1 MGLNMTPLAFVP
13 AMLLYPWEEIEEDLG
28 QQQALTDYMREGE
41 RARVQWVGNPVG
53 FGSGGEP
60 SQEAAMMMFE
70 GLAGNG
76 EPLAREAKEVG
87 IDFTFSI
94 GKDLSIL
101 YALGDDDLREK
112 IERAR
117 ARAIERT
124 LAVAERDYMRVQ
136 AWLGEG

>member
-1 MGLNMTPLAFVP
+1 MGLNMTPLAFIP
-13 AMLLYPWEEIEEDLG
+13 AMLLYPWEEIEEDLS

-53 FGSGGEP
+53 YGFGGEP
-60 SQEAAMMMFE
+60 SQDAAMMMFE

-76 EPLAREAKEVG
+76 ERLARQAREVG

-101 YALGDDDLREK
+101 YVLGDDQLRES
-112 IERAR
+112 IDRAR
-117 ARAIERT
+117 TRRDRT
-124 LAVAERDYMRVQ
+124 DHGGR
-136 AWLGEG
+136 GT